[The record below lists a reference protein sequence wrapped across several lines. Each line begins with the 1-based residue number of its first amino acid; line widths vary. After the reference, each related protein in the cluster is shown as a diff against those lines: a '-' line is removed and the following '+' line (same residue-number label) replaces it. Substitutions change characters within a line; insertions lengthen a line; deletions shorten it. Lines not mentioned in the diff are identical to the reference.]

1 MAQAGHTMGSTYG
14 TRMDLMAK
22 AWFLRALVVGV
33 MAGALFLAGCGGGS
47 KSSSSTTG
55 ATATQRVKRLEVTVV
70 RPRAEAPA
78 AARPF
83 LARAA
88 ELLGWPRDAEAATC
102 SVSAG
107 GVGPVQ
113 TDASGKA
120 TLLNV
125 PVDSSGNIPV
135 AIDCS
140 GVQSTV
146 NVSATPNSVVAVTVE
161 VEPGKVEVKAKSE
174 HVSEPSVRQPS
185 EPSPPDPRPTLEAE
199 AELGQFE
206 ERFQLGH
213 K

>member
-1 MAQAGHTMGSTYG
+1 MARILLENPLAGCEAGKKRRGDEG
-14 TRMDLMAK
+14 TEGTGGMVRRCLAS
-22 AWFLRALVVGV
+22 WCG
-33 MAGALFLAGCGGGS
+33 GCLAGCGGGS

-125 PVDSSGNIPV
+125 PVDSSGIIPV
-135 AIDCS
+135 SINCDGTGRA
-140 GVQSTV
+140 
-146 NVSATPNSVVAVTVE
+146 
-161 VEPGKVEVKAKSE
+161 
-174 HVSEPSVRQPS
+174 R
-185 EPSPPDPRPTLEAE
+185 
-199 AELGQFE
+199 
-206 ERFQLGH
+206 
-213 K
+213 